1 MPTYEYECT
10 RCGHRFERF
19 HGMSEKVEILCP
31 LCGGMA
37 KKCITSV
44 SGFIL
49 KGSGFYQNDYKQKE
63 KKGKEV
69 EKK

>member
-1 MPTYEYECT
+1 
-10 RCGHRFERF
+10 
-19 HGMSEKVEILCP
+19 MSEKVEILCP

>member
-1 MPTYEYECT
+1 
-10 RCGHRFERF
+10 
-19 HGMSEKVEILCP
+19 
-31 LCGGMA
+31 MA